1 VEAVVRTNISTEPF
15 SYFSTHISPDAP
27 GKDMP
32 ERVTASPHSTKRVS
46 RNVAQA
52 VEGRAPRQ
60 FPTVE
65 RGYAGRSGGGSADEI
80 SAEFKELSDARPQSC
95 AIGWQ
100 KMATS
105 TCISPSPALSRSNEG
120 RSIFLKRVSRATS
133 RPDLLLGL
141 DMRRLDDRPPLF
153 NLGTLQS
160 AQRGWG
166 LLILRW
172 DLQA

>member
-1 VEAVVRTNISTEPF
+1 MEAVVRTNISTEPF
-15 SYFSTHISPDAP
+15 SYFSTRISPDAP

-120 RSIFLKRVSRATS
+120 R
-133 RPDLLLGL
+133 PDLLLGL